1 LKSYRINHYSTFST
15 LKASI
20 VERFNITL
28 KELMW
33 REFSS
38 NGKYKWIDMYNQLI
52 NKNINRVHR
61 AIKMSPSN
69 VNYSNEK
76 QILE

>member
-1 LKSYRINHYSTFST
+1 MKSYRINHYSTFNV

-33 REFSS
+33 RECSF
-38 NGKYKWIDMYNQLI
+38 NGKYMWIDMY
-52 NKNINRVHR
+52 
-61 AIKMSPSN
+61 
-69 VNYSNEK
+69 K
-76 QILE
+76 Q